1 MYFCCDG
8 KVSEKISKGI
18 KSEGEA
24 LCVEVMEGG
33 LGIMPSAGAVQC
45 EQACVVY
52 LCLAET
58 HH

>member
-1 MYFCCDG
+1 M
-8 KVSEKISKGI
+8 SEKISKGI

-33 LGIMPSAGAVQC
+33 LGIVPATGAVQC